1 MPDLKAMFKLSPS
14 MAIKYFKSKNNK
26 LSWDWHEVWQSSHQ
40 KSFTVAKLM
49 REDVLQDIKDSLDK
63 ALAEGK
69 TFQQFQKELKPTLQ
83 KKGWWG
89 EQFVGDSQGNIE
101 KVEMGSLSRLK
112 TIYQVNMQTSYMS
125 GRYKT
130 QLGNVDDRPYWQYVA
145 VMDKRTRPEHA
156 ELNERTF
163 RYDDPF
169 WSSFYPPNGWRC
181 RCRVRTLTKD
191 DLDGAEP
198 DNSDGCLSEEMELVS
213 KKSGEMKPVTVY
225 KDPLTGHKI
234 KPDVGWSYNP
244 GKDNGILD
252 DED

>member
-1 MPDLKAMFKLSPS
+1 MPDLKAIFKLSPS
-14 MAIKYFKSKNNK
+14 MAIKYFKNKNNK
-26 LSWDWHEVWQSSHQ
+26 LSWDWHEVWQSAHQ

-63 ALAEGK
+63 SLAEGK

-89 EQFVGDSQGNIE
+89 EQFVGDSQGNIK

-112 TIYQVNMQTSYMS
+112 TIYQVNMQTSYMT
-125 GRYKT
+125 GRYKI
-130 QLGNVDDRPYWQYVA
+130 QLDNADNRPYWQYVA

-169 WSSFYPPNGWRC
+169 WDSFYPPNGWRC
-181 RCRVRTLTKD
+181 RCRVRALSKD
-191 DLDGAEP
+191 DLNGPIADSSKGQ
-198 DNSDGCLSEEMELVS
+198 LSQEMQLVS
-213 KKSGEMKPVTVY
+213 KKTGKMKPVTIY
-225 KDPLTGHKI
+225 TDPLTNHKI
-234 KPDVGWSYNP
+234 APDVGWSYNP

>member
-1 MPDLKAMFKLSPS
+1 
-14 MAIKYFKSKNNK
+14 
-26 LSWDWHEVWQSSHQ
+26 
-40 KSFTVAKLM
+40 M

-101 KVEMGSLSRLK
+101 KVQMGSLSRLK
-112 TIYQVNMQTSYMS
+112 IIYQINMQTSYMA

-145 VMDKRTRPEHA
+145 VMDNRTRPEHA

-181 RCRVRTLTKD
+181 RCRVRALTKD

-198 DNSDGCLSEEMELVS
+198 DNSDDCLSEEIELVS

>member
-14 MAIKYFKSKNNK
+14 MAIKYFNNKNNK
-26 LSWDWHEVWQSSHQ
+26 LSWDWHEVWQSAHK

-49 REDVLQDIKDSLDK
+49 REDVLQDIRDSLDK

-101 KVEMGSLSRLK
+101 HVQMGSLSRLK
-112 TIYQVNMQTSYMS
+112 TIYQVNMQTSYMT
-125 GRYKT
+125 GRYRT
-130 QLGNVDDRPYWQYVA
+130 QIDNADNRPYWQYVA
-145 VMDKRTRPEHA
+145 VMDRRTRPEHA

-169 WSSFYPPNGWRC
+169 WDSFYPPNGWRC
-181 RCRVRTLTKD
+181 RCRVRALSKE
-191 DLDGAEP
+191 DLDGA
-198 DNSDGCLSEEMELVS
+198 DADKSKGYLSEEMALVS
-213 KKSGEMKPVTVY
+213 KKTGEMKPVAVY
-225 KDPLTGHKI
+225 TDPLTGHKI

-244 GKDNGILD
+244 GKENGIK
-252 DED
+252 

>member
-14 MAIKYFKSKNNK
+14 MAIKYFKNKNNK
-26 LSWDWHEVWQSSHQ
+26 LSWDWHEVWQSAHQ

-49 REDVLQDIKDSLDK
+49 NENILQDIRDSLDK
-63 ALAEGK
+63 SLAEGQ
-69 TFQQFQKELKPTLQ
+69 TFQQFQKELKPILQ

-89 EQFVGDSQGNIE
+89 EQFVGDSEGNIE
-101 KVEMGSLSRLK
+101 HVQMGSLSRLK
-112 TIYQVNMQTSYMS
+112 TIYQVNMQTSYMT

-130 QLGNVDDRPYWQYVA
+130 QLDNADNRPYWQYVA

-181 RCRVRTLTKD
+181 RCRVRALSKD
-191 DLDGAEP
+191 DLNIADV
-198 DNSDGCLSEEMELVS
+198 DSSDGQLSEEMQIVS
-213 KKSGEMKPVTVY
+213 KKTGEMKPVTIY
-225 KDPLTGHKI
+225 TDPLTNHKI
-234 KPDVGWSYNP
+234 APDVGWSYNP
-244 GKDNGILD
+244 GKENGF
-252 DED
+252 

>member
-1 MPDLKAMFKLSPS
+1 MPDLKALFKLSPS
-14 MAIKYFKSKNNK
+14 IAIKYFRNKNNK
-26 LSWDWHEVWQSSHQ
+26 LSWDWHEVWQSAHQ
-40 KSFTVAKLM
+40 KSFTVAKLV
-49 REDVLQDIKDSLDK
+49 REDILQDIRDSLDK

-89 EQFVGDSQGNIE
+89 EQFVGDSQGNVE
-101 KVEMGSLSRLK
+101 KVQMGSLSRLK
-112 TIYQVNMQTSYMS
+112 TIYQTNMQTSYMA

-130 QLGNVDDRPYWQYVA
+130 QLDNADDRPYWQYVA
-145 VMDKRTRPEHA
+145 VMDRRTRPEHA

-169 WSSFYPPNGWRC
+169 WNSFYPPNGWRC
-181 RCRVRTLTKD
+181 RCRVRALTKD
-191 DLDGAEP
+191 DLNGAEP

-225 KDPLTGHKI
+225 TDPLTGHKI

-244 GKDNGILD
+244 GKDNGLID

>member
-14 MAIKYFKSKNNK
+14 MAIKYFKNKNNK
-26 LSWDWHEVWQSSHQ
+26 LSWDWHEVWQSAHK

-49 REDVLQDIKDSLDK
+49 RENVLQDIRDSLDK

-112 TIYQVNMQTSYMS
+112 TIYQVNMQTSYMA

-130 QLGNVDDRPYWQYVA
+130 QLDNSDERPYWQYVA
-145 VMDKRTRPEHA
+145 VMDNRTRPEHA

-163 RYDDPF
+163 RCDDPF
-169 WSSFYPPNGWRC
+169 WDSFYPPNGWRC
-181 RCRVRTLTKD
+181 RCRVRALTKD

-198 DNSDGCLSEEMELVS
+198 DNSEGCLSEEMELVS

>member
-1 MPDLKAMFKLSPS
+1 MPDLKAMFKLPPS
-14 MAIKYFKSKNNK
+14 MAIKYFKNKNNK
-26 LSWDWHEVWQSSHQ
+26 LSWDWHEVWQSAHK

-63 ALAEGK
+63 SLAEGK

-101 KVEMGSLSRLK
+101 HVQMGSLSRLK
-112 TIYQVNMQTSYMS
+112 TIYQVNMQTSYMA
-125 GRYKT
+125 GRYQT
-130 QLGNVDDRPYWQYVA
+130 QMDNADNRPYWQYVA
-145 VMDKRTRPEHA
+145 VMDRRTRPEHA

-169 WSSFYPPNGWRC
+169 WDSFYPPNGWRC
-181 RCRVRTLTKD
+181 RCRVRALSKE
-191 DLDGAEP
+191 DLDGA
-198 DNSDGCLSEEMELVS
+198 DADKSKGYLSEEMTLVS
-213 KKSGEMKPVTVY
+213 KKTGEMKPVAVY
-225 KDPLTGHKI
+225 TDPLTGHKI